1 MRSIDMETWPRRRHF
16 DFFNGMDY
24 PQFNLC
30 ANVDITAFRTI
41 IRQRRLSLSIS
52 LSYLIAKVANDIPE
66 FRYRIRGQQV
76 IEHEVVHPSS
86 TQMTD
91 GDLFAL
97 CLMPYDKNYTVFAG
111 NAAAAIEKVNNQPA
125 LEDPPGQDDL
135 LFLSAIPWVTF
146 TSITHTIHFHPV
158 DSTPRLSWGKYF
170 YDGER
175 LKMPFSIQVHH
186 ALMDGVHV
194 GRYFAHFQDCLDH
207 FEQLL

>member
-41 IRQRRLSLSIS
+41 IKQRHIPFSVSLT
-52 LSYLIAKVANDIPE
+52 YLVTKVANDIPE
-66 FRYRIRGQQV
+66 FRYRIRDRQV
-76 IEHEVVHPSS
+76 VEHEMVHPSS
-86 TQMTD
+86 TLM
-91 GDLFAL
+91 GNEDLFSL
-97 CLMPYDKNYTVFAG
+97 CLMPYDKNYIVFSK
-111 NAAAAIEKVNNQPA
+111 NAIAAIDEVKNHPT
-125 LEDPPGQDDL
+125 LDDPPGQDDL

-146 TSITHTIHFHPV
+146 TSITHSIHFHPV
-158 DSTPRLSWGKYF
+158 DSVPRLSWGKYF
-170 YDGER
+170 YEGDHI
-175 LKMPFSIQVHH
+175 KMPFSVQVHH

-194 GRYFAHFQDCLDH
+194 GQYFTRFQDCLDH